1 MSYTLEPW
9 DTLITRTIHPD
20 NLFRFSNSKD
30 WQQAFIQ
37 QSDSEKEKLRTLLI
51 KDFVSDARQKKME
64 FLVQFNQG
72 ILIRLLDKLHQYR
85 NSPAVSDKAILLYE
99 SISIHVRFILD
110 FMEDYFTKYFDR
122 NEKVPTSY
130 LIPSKVEILRQ
141 LERLQKLFAINKVA
155 NSFLTDLIN
164 TNFNNFCKDEKTLI
178 TYSELIYQKEL
189 IKELLSLHKPGKNEN
204 FLKELEEKLICMNFN
219 STSFTDYLLE
229 RLNIRIEQATT
240 SKSKMATIASFRRSI
255 TLICL
260 RPSFVLCSN
269 CPNVKENI
277 LSIIDKEFHFLQD
290 VPEKHSPPV
299 ATEKALVHVQFRG
312 TEIYLFHKAFID
324 AGGAPGETYKSIL
337 EKTAAYLSNKT
348 KKGFSVE
355 SLQKNSDKVDYESK
369 ENLKRFL
376 TKMIRNIDS
385 Y

>member
-1 MSYTLEPW
+1 MSYILEPW
-9 DTLITRTIHPD
+9 DILISTTIHPD
-20 NLFRFSNSKD
+20 RHNHFSENEN
-30 WQQAFIQ
+30 WHELVIQ
-37 QSDSEKEKLRTLLI
+37 ESATEMEKLRTLLV
-51 KDFVSDARQKKME
+51 KDFVAGAKQKKME

-72 ILIRLLDKLHQYR
+72 ILIRLLDKLHEYR
-85 NSPAVSDKAILLYE
+85 NSPAASDKAILLYE

-110 FMEDYFTKYFDR
+110 FIEEYFAKYFDR
-122 NEKVPTSY
+122 NEKVPISY
-130 LIPSKVEILRQ
+130 LIPSKEEILHQ
-141 LERLQKLFAINKVA
+141 LKRLQKLFAINKA
-155 NSFLTDLIN
+155 TDSFLPDLIRS
-164 TNFNNFCKDEKTLI
+164 NFTDFCKDEITPV

-189 IKELLSLHKPGKNEN
+189 VKELLSLHKPGKNDN
-204 FLKELEEKLICMNFN
+204 FQKELEDKLISMNFN

-240 SKSKMATIASFRRSI
+240 SKSKVAIIASFQRSI

-260 RPSFVLCSN
+260 RRSFALCSN
-269 CPNVKENI
+269 CPNVKETI
-277 LSIIDKEFHFLQD
+277 LSIIDKEFFFLQD
-290 VPEKHSPPV
+290 VAEKHSPPA
-299 ATEKALVHVQFRG
+299 ATEKTLVHVQFKG

>member
-1 MSYTLEPW
+1 MAYILEPW
-9 DTLITRTIHPD
+9 DILISTTIHPD
-20 NLFRFSNSKD
+20 RLSHF
-30 WQQAFIQ
+30 
-37 QSDSEKEKLRTLLI
+37 SDSENWHQTFIQESESEMEKLRTLLV
-51 KDFVSDARQKKME
+51 KDFVDGAEQKKME

-72 ILIRLLDKLHQYR
+72 ILIRLLDKLYQYR
-85 NSPAVSDKAILLYE
+85 NSAAVSDKAILLYE
-99 SISIHVRFILD
+99 SISVHVRFILD
-110 FMEDYFTKYFDR
+110 FIEEYFTKYFDR
-122 NEKVPTSY
+122 NEKVPFSY
-130 LIPSKVEILRQ
+130 LIQSKEEIMRQLDRLRQ
-141 LERLQKLFAINKVA
+141 LLA
-155 NSFLTDLIN
+155 NGKSTDNLLTDLIYS
-164 TNFNNFCKDEKTLI
+164 NFIRFCNDDKTLI

-189 IKELLSLHKPGKNEN
+189 VKELLSLHKPGKNDN
-204 FLKELEEKLICMNFN
+204 FQKELEDKLIGMNFN

-240 SKSKMATIASFRRSI
+240 SKSKMATIASFRRSV

-260 RPSFVLCSN
+260 RPSFALCSN
-269 CPNVKENI
+269 CPNVKETI
-277 LSIIDKEFHFLQD
+277 LSIIDKEFHYLQD
-290 VPEKHSPPV
+290 VTEKHTPPV
-299 ATEKALVHVQFRG
+299 ATEKTLVHVQFKG

>member
-1 MSYTLEPW
+1 MAYILEPW
-9 DTLITRTIHPD
+9 DILISTTIHPD
-20 NLFRFSNSKD
+20 RLSHFSNSEN
-30 WQQAFIQ
+30 WHQTFIQ
-37 QSDSEKEKLRTLLI
+37 ESESEMEKLRTLLV
-51 KDFVSDARQKKME
+51 KDFVDGAEQKKME

-72 ILIRLLDKLHQYR
+72 ILTRLLDKLHQYR
-85 NSPAVSDKAILLYE
+85 NSPSVSDKAILLYE
-99 SISIHVRFILD
+99 SISVHVRFILD
-110 FMEDYFTKYFDR
+110 FIEDYFTKYFDR

-130 LIPSKVEILRQ
+130 LTPSKQEILRQ
-141 LERLQKLFAINKVA
+141 LKRLQQLFVMNKA
-155 NSFLTDLIN
+155 TDSFLTDLIRS
-164 TNFNNFCKDEKTLI
+164 NFINFCNGDKTLI

-189 IKELLSLHKPGKNEN
+189 VKELLTLNKPDKTKD
-204 FLKELEEKLICMNFN
+204 FQKALEEKLICMNFN

-229 RLNIRIEQATT
+229 RLNIQIEQAVT
-240 SKSKMATIASFRRSI
+240 SKNKMATIASFRRNI
-255 TLICL
+255 TLSCL
-260 RPSFVLCSN
+260 RPSFALCSN
-269 CPNVKENI
+269 CPTVKETI
-277 LSIIDKEFHFLQD
+277 LNIIDSEFHFLQN
-290 VPEKHSPPV
+290 VPEKLSPPA
-299 ATEKALVHVQFRG
+299 ATEKSLVHVQFKG

>member
-1 MSYTLEPW
+1 MAYILEPW
-9 DTLITRTIHPD
+9 DILISTTIHPD
-20 NLFRFSNSKD
+20 RLSHFSNSEN
-30 WQQAFIQ
+30 WHQTFIQ
-37 QSDSEKEKLRTLLI
+37 ESESEMEKLRTLLV
-51 KDFVSDARQKKME
+51 KDFVDGAEQKKME

-72 ILIRLLDKLHQYR
+72 ILIRLLDKLYQYR
-85 NSPAVSDKAILLYE
+85 SSPVVSEKAILLYE

-110 FMEDYFTKYFDR
+110 FIEEYFTKYFDR
-122 NEKVPTSY
+122 NEKVPFSY
-130 LIPSKVEILRQ
+130 LIQSKEEILRQ
-141 LERLQKLFAINKVA
+141 LKRLQQLFVMNKA
-155 NSFLTDLIN
+155 PDSFLTDLIRS
-164 TNFNNFCKDEKTLI
+164 NFINFCKDEKTLT
-178 TYSELIYQKEL
+178 TYTELIYQKEL
-189 IKELLSLHKPGKNEN
+189 VKELLSLPKPGKNEN
-204 FLKELEEKLICMNFN
+204 FQKALEEKLICMNFN
-219 STSFTDYLLE
+219 STTFTDYLLNQ
-229 RLNIRIEQATT
+229 LNIRIEQATT
-240 SKSKMATIASFRRSI
+240 SKYKMATIASFRRSI

-260 RPSFVLCSN
+260 RPSVALCSN
-269 CPNVKENI
+269 CPNVKETI
-277 LSIIDKEFHFLQD
+277 LNIIDKEFHSLQD
-290 VPEKHSPPV
+290 VPEKQSSPV
-299 ATEKALVHVQFRG
+299 ASEKALVHVQFRG

>member
-1 MSYTLEPW
+1 MAYILEPW
-9 DTLITRTIHPD
+9 DTLISTTIHPD
-20 NLFRFSNSKD
+20 RLSHFSDNEN
-30 WQQAFIQ
+30 WQQTFIQ
-37 QSDSEKEKLRTLLI
+37 ESATEMEKLRTLLV
-51 KDFVSDARQKKME
+51 KDFVDGAEQKKME

-85 NSPAVSDKAILLYE
+85 NSQAVSDKAILLYE
-99 SISIHVRFILD
+99 SISSHVRFILD
-110 FMEDYFTKYFDR
+110 FIEDYFTKYFDR

-130 LIPSKVEILRQ
+130 LIPSKEEILHQ
-141 LERLQKLFAINKVA
+141 LKRLQKLFAINKTTD
-155 NSFLTDLIN
+155 SFLTDLIS
-164 TNFNNFCKDEKTLI
+164 TNFINFCKDEKRLV

-189 IKELLSLHKPGKNEN
+189 VKELLSLHKPGKNDN
-204 FLKELEEKLICMNFN
+204 FQKELEDKLICMNFN

-229 RLNIRIEQATT
+229 RVNRWIEQATT
-240 SKSKMATIASFRRSI
+240 SKNKMATIASFRRSI

-260 RPSFVLCSN
+260 RPSFALCSN
-269 CPNVKENI
+269 CPNVKESI
-277 LSIIDKEFHFLQD
+277 LNTIDKEFHFLQE
-290 VPEKHSPPV
+290 VPEKQSPPV

>member
-1 MSYTLEPW
+1 MSYILEPW
-9 DTLITRTIHPD
+9 DILISTTIHPD
-20 NLFRFSNSKD
+20 RLSHFSESEN
-30 WQQAFIQ
+30 WHQFLIQ
-37 QSDSEKEKLRTLLI
+37 ESETEMEKLRTLLV
-51 KDFVSDARQKKME
+51 KDFVEGAEQKKME

-72 ILIRLLDKLHQYR
+72 ILIRLLDKLYQYR
-85 NSPAVSDKAILLYE
+85 SSPVVSEKAILLYE

-110 FMEDYFTKYFDR
+110 FIEEYFTKYFDR
-122 NEKVPTSY
+122 NEKVPFSY
-130 LIPSKVEILRQ
+130 LIQSKEEILRQ
-141 LERLQKLFAINKVA
+141 LKRLQQLFVMNKA
-155 NSFLTDLIN
+155 PDSFLTDLIRS
-164 TNFNNFCKDEKTLI
+164 NFINFCKDEKTLT
-178 TYSELIYQKEL
+178 TYTELIYQKEL
-189 IKELLSLHKPGKNEN
+189 VKELLSLPKPCKNEN
-204 FLKELEEKLICMNFN
+204 FQKALEEKLICMNFN
-219 STSFTDYLLE
+219 STTFTDYLLE

-240 SKSKMATIASFRRSI
+240 GKNKMATIASFRRSI
-255 TLICL
+255 SLICL
-260 RPSFVLCSN
+260 RPSFALCSN
-269 CPNVKENI
+269 CPNVKETI
-277 LSIIDKEFHFLQD
+277 LNIIDKEFHFLQD
-290 VPEKHSPPV
+290 VPEKQSPPAV
-299 ATEKALVHVQFRG
+299 TEKALVHVQFKG